1 MTGSTGLI
9 LVAGGAGY
17 IGSHTIVCLLEQGY
31 NVVVVDNLVNSS
43 LVALDRVAELL
54 KFDDEAT
61 RKDRLVFHNVDLCD
75 RDALRRVF
83 QTSPKFDAC
92 IHFAGLKVSTMK
104 VVYVLG
110 SVGFDAFVFFC
121 FWLLLLFSSYWE
133 IVDTQTIVSS
143 PLSFSHEQA
152 VGESTKIPL
161 KYYSNNLNSS
171 ISLLELMDEFDCHSI
186 VFSSSAT
193 VYGAAEKM
201 PITEETP
208 VGNGITNAYGRTKY
222 MIEEILRDFF
232 QSKTLGEKENDWSI
246 CILRYFNPIGA
257 HPSGK
262 IGEDPDGIP
271 NNLMPYV
278 AQVASG
284 RREVRN

>member
-1 MTGSTGLI
+1 MCTWYQTACTVFKANTVESEKILKIYSFPNKLQTMTGSTGLI

-104 VVYVLG
+104 LIYVLG

-121 FWLLLLFSSYWE
+121 FWLLLLFSS
-133 IVDTQTIVSS
+133 D
-143 PLSFSHEQA
+143 
-152 VGESTKIPL
+152 
-161 KYYSNNLNSS
+161 
-171 ISLLELMDEFDCHSI
+171 
-186 VFSSSAT
+186 
-193 VYGAAEKM
+193 
-201 PITEETP
+201 
-208 VGNGITNAYGRTKY
+208 
-222 MIEEILRDFF
+222 
-232 QSKTLGEKENDWSI
+232 
-246 CILRYFNPIGA
+246 
-257 HPSGK
+257 
-262 IGEDPDGIP
+262 
-271 NNLMPYV
+271 
-278 AQVASG
+278 
-284 RREVRN
+284 

>member
-1 MTGSTGLI
+1 MCTWYQTACTVFKANTVESEKILKIYSFPNKLQTMTGSTGLI

-104 VVYVLG
+104 LIYV
-110 SVGFDAFVFFC
+110 DAFVFFC
-121 FWLLLLFSSYWE
+121 FWLLLLFSS
-133 IVDTQTIVSS
+133 D
-143 PLSFSHEQA
+143 
-152 VGESTKIPL
+152 
-161 KYYSNNLNSS
+161 
-171 ISLLELMDEFDCHSI
+171 
-186 VFSSSAT
+186 
-193 VYGAAEKM
+193 
-201 PITEETP
+201 
-208 VGNGITNAYGRTKY
+208 
-222 MIEEILRDFF
+222 
-232 QSKTLGEKENDWSI
+232 
-246 CILRYFNPIGA
+246 
-257 HPSGK
+257 
-262 IGEDPDGIP
+262 
-271 NNLMPYV
+271 
-278 AQVASG
+278 
-284 RREVRN
+284 